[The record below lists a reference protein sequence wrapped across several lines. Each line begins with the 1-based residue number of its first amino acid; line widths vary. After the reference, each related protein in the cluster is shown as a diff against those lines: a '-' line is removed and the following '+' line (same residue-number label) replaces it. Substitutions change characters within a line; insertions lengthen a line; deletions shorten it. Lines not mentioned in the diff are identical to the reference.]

1 MHVYD
6 SGAVR
11 HCACAVHAMQFS
23 AWRVQRQTAFYSV
36 LLLANPSIQRNLR
49 MMSVQDQE
57 ETDPLSFSEVQQAW
71 IERLVAAKISE
82 AASTSTAT
90 SMSDIAV
97 SSGASVVSTS
107 SGTTVTAAT
116 IAVHG
121 GIGEYSVILKI
132 KKKWEGTMV
141 TKTGPET
148 GGIQVKLYLV
158 SMATVGRRLN
168 GRPR

>member
-6 SGAVR
+6 SCAVR
-11 HCACAVHAMQFS
+11 HCACAVHATQFS
-23 AWRVQRQTAFYSV
+23 AWRVQQQTALYSV

-57 ETDPLSFSEVQQAW
+57 ETDPLSFTEAQQAW

-116 IAVHG
+116 TAVHG
-121 GIGEYSVILKI
+121 GIGEYSVIFK
-132 KKKWEGTMV
+132 KKKWEGTIV
-141 TKTGPET
+141 KKTGPET

-158 SMATVGRRLN
+158 PMATVGRRLN
-168 GRPR
+168 GQPR

>member
-1 MHVYD
+1 MHVYN
-6 SGAVR
+6 SCAVR
-11 HCACAVHAMQFS
+11 HCACAVNATQFS
-23 AWRVQRQTAFYSV
+23 AWRVQQQTALYSV

-57 ETDPLSFSEVQQAW
+57 ETDPLSFTEAQQAW

-82 AASTSTAT
+82 AASTSAAT
-90 SMSDIAV
+90 SMSDIVV

-116 IAVHG
+116 TAVHG
-121 GIGEYSVILKI
+121 GIGEYSII
-132 KKKWEGTMV
+132 FKKKWEGTIV
-141 TKTGPET
+141 IKTGPET

-158 SMATVGRRLN
+158 PMATVGRRLN
-168 GRPR
+168 GQPR

>member
-1 MHVYD
+1 
-6 SGAVR
+6 
-11 HCACAVHAMQFS
+11 MQCMLRNFN
-23 AWRVQRQTAFYSV
+23 AWRVQKQTALYSV

-57 ETDPLSFSEVQQAW
+57 ETDPLSFTEAQQAW
-71 IERLVAAKISE
+71 IERLVAAAKISE

-116 IAVHG
+116 TAVHG
-121 GIGEYSVILKI
+121 GIGEYSS
-132 KKKWEGTMV
+132 KKK
-141 TKTGPET
+141 
-148 GGIQVKLYLV
+148 
-158 SMATVGRRLN
+158 GRAQ
-168 GRPR
+168 

>member
-1 MHVYD
+1 
-6 SGAVR
+6 
-11 HCACAVHAMQFS
+11 
-23 AWRVQRQTAFYSV
+23 
-36 LLLANPSIQRNLR
+36 

-57 ETDPLSFSEVQQAW
+57 ETDPLSFTEAQQAW

-116 IAVHG
+116 TAVHG
-121 GIGEYSVILKI
+121 GIGEYSVK
-132 KKKWEGTMV
+132 KKKWEGV
-141 TKTGPET
+141 IVKKPGPET
-148 GGIQVKLYLV
+148 EGMETTLYLV
-158 SMATVGRRLN
+158 SRAKAGRKRNGQDKNEQCPGRILRQACRSSMGMRCVG
-168 GRPR
+168 GSVIIQA